1 MQTHSL
7 EQIYELFLQSK
18 GISTDSRSIK
28 PQTIFFCLKGEN
40 FNANKF
46 AVEAVKSGALA
57 AIADEQPEENLP
69 EIILVDNVLETLQ
82 QLANHHRRQFSIPVL
97 GITGSN
103 GKTTTKEL
111 IHAVLQT
118 KFKTH
123 ATSGNYNNHIGV
135 PLTLLSIPADA
146 EIAII
151 EMGANHQGEI
161 GQLSA
166 IAEPDF
172 GLITNIGKA
181 HLEGFGGF
189 QGVIKTK
196 SELYHWIRNHGKAI
210 FINGDDSLLL
220 SLSDSLHKISY
231 GQNIDNQYQGKLL
244 PTDSFLEI
252 SITNRTIKTKLLG
265 EYNFYNAMAA
275 YAIGSYFGVE
285 IDQIQHALESYIP
298 ENKRSQLIR
307 SGKNQIYLDAYNA
320 NPTSMKAALESFV
333 KSEKNPKAVIL
344 GDMLELGL
352 ESYDEHLQIIKMLS
366 VLPLE
371 KVILVGPEF
380 YKSKNE
386 FTDFLFFTNQ
396 TEAGKYLNE
405 NSLEN
410 YYILIKGSRG
420 IALENLLPNL

>member
-7 EQIYELFLQSK
+7 EQIYQLFLQSK

-28 PQTIFFCLKGEN
+28 PQTLFFCLKGEN

-46 AVEAVKSGALA
+46 AVEAIKKGALA
-57 AIADEQPEENLP
+57 AIADEQPEESLP
-69 EIILVDNVLETLQ
+69 EILLVDNVLQTLQ
-82 QLANHHRRQFSIPVL
+82 QLANLYRRQFSIPVL

-123 ATSGNYNNHIGV
+123 ATSGNLNNHIGV
-135 PLTLLSIPADA
+135 PLTLLSMPTDT

-151 EMGANHQGEI
+151 EMGANHRGEI

-189 QGVIKTK
+189 EGVIKTK

-210 FINGDDSLLL
+210 FINGDDSLLM
-220 SLSDSLHKISY
+220 SLSDSLERISY
-231 GQNIDNQYQGKLL
+231 GQNTNNIFQGNLI

-252 SITNRTIKTKLLG
+252 SIAGRSIRTNLLG

-275 YAIGSYFGVE
+275 YSIGSYFGVE
-285 IDQIQHALESYIP
+285 IENIQFALESYMP
-298 ENKRSQLIR
+298 ENKRSQLIH
-307 SGKNQIYLDAYNA
+307 SEKNEIYLDAYNA

-333 KSEKNPKAVIL
+333 KSDKKLKSVIL
-344 GDMLELGL
+344 GDMLELGS
-352 ESYDEHLQIIKMLS
+352 ESFDEHFQLVEMLRK
-366 VLPLE
+366 LPLE
-371 KVILVGPEF
+371 NIILVGPEF
-380 YKSKNE
+380 LKTKNDSSG
-386 FTDFLFFTNQ
+386 FHYFLNYA
-396 TEAGKYLNE
+396 EAAKYLAN
-405 NSLEN
+405 NPLEN
-410 YYILIKGSRG
+410 QYVLVKGSRG